1 MTRDDEY
8 LSSGAYALN
17 AMTADELRAF
27 EHALAESPELQRETD
42 ELSATATL
50 LGLATAPVEPPA
62 SLKAALMAKLA
73 ETAQDAAASPRASTP
88 PSFAGTEH
96 AEHTEHTEHTET
108 HELSAGEG
116 ATVPENDIP
125 STPEVDP
132 AFADGPSSPAVAKS
146 HARWFT
152 RPMGVLVAAAAAVAL
167 FVGGGVVGNALT
179 TSPPATSQDA
189 SASSLAQIFSAADVQ
204 STHTSVDGGGQ
215 ATVVWSNSVG
225 SAAVVAQGMPSL
237 PADKTYEAWYIS
249 GSSGVA
255 TPAGTFVPGGDAT
268 TWHVLSGTL
277 SAGDTIGVTVE
288 PAGGSQTPTTTPIL
302 AVSAA

>member
-27 EHALAESPELQRETD
+27 ERALAESPELQRETD

-62 SLKAALMAKLA
+62 SLKASLMAKLA
-73 ETAQDAAASPRASTP
+73 ETAQDAPASPRASTP
-88 PSFAGTEH
+88 SSVADTEQ
-96 AEHTEHTEHTET
+96 TET
-108 HELSAGEG
+108 HEISAGEG
-116 ATVPENDIP
+116 ASVPEYDIP
-125 STPEVDP
+125 STPEIAP
-132 AFADGPSSPAVAKS
+132 ASANGSGSAAAKAN
-146 HARWFT
+146 ARWFT
-152 RPMGVLVAAAAAVAL
+152 KPMGVLVAAAAAVAL

-179 TSPPATSQDA
+179 SSPPATSQDA

-204 STHTSVDGGGQ
+204 STHTSVEGGGQ

-268 TWHVLSGTL
+268 TWHVLSGSLT
-277 SAGDTIGVTVE
+277 AGDTIGVTVE
-288 PAGGSQTPTTTPIL
+288 PAGGSQTPSTTPIL